1 MRARDGA
8 ARRQRDAGTL
18 AHLCMSGKGAQD
30 GGTKQRFSSL
40 GLLCRRRGAPSL
52 RPSLPS
58 SLPPSVCYISP
69 IGGSPGILKGA
80 AIHPK
85 KVSCEG
91 CLAQSKAPRSGWS
104 PPLLLSL
111 QGPCKA
117 PDERL
122 RHSLRKDDSTILP
135 TASCSRTD
143 RLADTAQR
151 M

>member
-52 RPSLPS
+52 PPSLPS
-58 SLPPSVCYISP
+58 SLPPSVCHI
-69 IGGSPGILKGA
+69 
-80 AIHPK
+80 
-85 KVSCEG
+85 C
-91 CLAQSKAPRSGWS
+91 
-104 PPLLLSL
+104 
-111 QGPCKA
+111 PCKA

-122 RHSLRKDDSTILP
+122 RHRLRKDDSTILP

-143 RLADTAQR
+143 TLADTAQR
-151 M
+151 MSSLGRPAQASSLLPTRQPPLCPWCFPPAQPAR